1 MSAGCPQGG
10 LGCGA
15 GCGLNIRRCPWPGEG
30 SGCIGAELLPLQ
42 DYMDPMNEFSALNEA
57 KQMIAIADEN
67 QNHYLEPE
75 EVLKYSEFFTGS
87 KLVDYARSVHEEF

>member
-1 MSAGCPQGG
+1 MGRPLGG
-10 LGCGA
+10 GSRLRGRMRAEREEMPLAWGGMGCG
-15 GCGLNIRRCPWPGEG
+15 
-30 SGCIGAELLPLQ
+30 GAEPGPLQ

-57 KQMIAIADEN
+57 KQMIAVADEN
-67 QNHYLEPE
+67 QNHCLEPE

>member
-10 LGCGA
+10 LGWVWPEHEEMPLA
-15 GCGLNIRRCPWPGEG
+15 WRDLGCV
-30 SGCIGAELLPLQ
+30 GAEPLPLQ